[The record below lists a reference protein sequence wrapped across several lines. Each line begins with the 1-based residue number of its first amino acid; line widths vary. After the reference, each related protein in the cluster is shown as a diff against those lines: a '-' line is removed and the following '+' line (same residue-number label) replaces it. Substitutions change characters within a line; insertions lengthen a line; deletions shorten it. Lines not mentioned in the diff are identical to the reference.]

1 MKLSSEHVALITGA
15 SRGIGKA
22 VAIRLGLAGARVVV
36 NYNSGKSEATE
47 VVNIINANG
56 GEAISLGADI
66 RDEDQVLAMFQQ
78 IIKLWGRID
87 VLVNNAGIRKDKLLM
102 RMTTAEW
109 DSVIDTNLKGAYI
122 CSKIALAH
130 MVRQRRGRII
140 NMSSVIGLSGNPG
153 QANYA
158 ASKSGLIGLTKTIAR
173 EVATRNVTVNA
184 VAPGYIMTNMVEDLA
199 DDLKDL
205 VKSRIPMNR
214 FGSPD
219 DVAGLVVF
227 LSTDDASYITGQII
241 GVDGGLAI

>member
-1 MKLSSEHVALITGA
+1 MKLSSGHVALVTGA

-36 NYNSGKSEATE
+36 NYNSGQSEAGE

-56 GEAISLGADI
+56 GEAISLGADVT
-66 RDEDQVLAMFQQ
+66 DEGQVIAMVREVVE
-78 IIKLWGRID
+78 LWGRID

-122 CSKIALAH
+122 CSKAALTH
-130 MVRQRRGRII
+130 MVRQRRGMII

-173 EVATRNVTVNA
+173 EIATRNVTVNA

>member
-1 MKLSSEHVALITGA
+1 MKLSSEHVALVTGA

-22 VAIRLGLAGARVVV
+22 IAIRLGLAGARVVV
-36 NYNSGKSEATE
+36 NYKSGKSEASE

-56 GEAISLGADI
+56 GEAIALGSDVT
-66 RDEDQVLAMFQQ
+66 DEAQVLAMFGEV
-78 IIKLWGRID
+78 IKLWGRID
-87 VLVNNAGIRKDKLLM
+87 VLVNNAGIRKDKLLI
-102 RMTTAEW
+102 RMTTDEW
-109 DSVIDTNLKGAYI
+109 DSVINTNLKGAYI
-122 CSKIALAH
+122 CSKAALTH
-130 MVRQRRGRII
+130 MIRQRRGRII

-173 EVATRNVTVNA
+173 EIATRNVTVNA
-184 VAPGYIMTNMVEDLA
+184 VAPGYIMTNMVEDLP
-199 DDLKDL
+199 DELKDL

>member
-1 MKLSSEHVALITGA
+1 MKLSSGHVALVTGA

-36 NYNSGKSEATE
+36 NYNSGQSEAVE

-56 GEAISLGADI
+56 GEAISLGADVT
-66 RDEDQVLAMFQQ
+66 DESQVVAMVREVVE
-78 IIKLWGRID
+78 LWGRID

-122 CSKIALAH
+122 CSKAALTH

-173 EVATRNVTVNA
+173 EIATRNVTVNA

>member
-102 RMTTAEW
+102 RMTMAEW

-122 CSKIALAH
+122 CSKSALAH

>member
-1 MKLSSEHVALITGA
+1 MKLSSEHVALVTGA

-22 VAIRLGLAGARVVV
+22 IAIRLGLAGARVVV
-36 NYNSGKSEATE
+36 NYKSGKSEASE

-56 GEAISLGADI
+56 GEAIALGSDVT
-66 RDEDQVLAMFQQ
+66 DEAQVLAMFGEV
-78 IIKLWGRID
+78 IKLWGRID
-87 VLVNNAGIRKDKLLM
+87 VLVYNAGIRKDKLLI
-102 RMTTAEW
+102 RMTTDEW
-109 DSVIDTNLKGAYI
+109 DSVINTNLKGAYI
-122 CSKIALAH
+122 CSKAALTH
-130 MVRQRRGRII
+130 MIRQRRGRII

-173 EVATRNVTVNA
+173 EIATRNVTVNA
-184 VAPGYIMTNMVEDLA
+184 VAPGYIMTNMVEDLP
-199 DDLKDL
+199 DELKDL

>member
-1 MKLSSEHVALITGA
+1 MKLSSEHVALVTGA

-22 VAIRLGLAGARVVV
+22 IAIRLGRAGARVVV
-36 NYNSGKSEATE
+36 NYKSGKSEASE

-56 GEAISLGADI
+56 GEAIALGSDVT
-66 RDEDQVLAMFQQ
+66 DEAQVLAMFGEV
-78 IIKLWGRID
+78 IKLWGRID
-87 VLVNNAGIRKDKLLM
+87 VLVNNAGIRKDKLLI
-102 RMTTAEW
+102 RMTTDEW
-109 DSVIDTNLKGAYI
+109 DSVINTNLKGAYI
-122 CSKIALAH
+122 CSKAALTH
-130 MVRQRRGRII
+130 MIRQRRGRII

-173 EVATRNVTVNA
+173 EIATRNVTVNA
-184 VAPGYIMTNMVEDLA
+184 VAPGYIMTNMVEDLP
-199 DDLKDL
+199 DELKDL